1 MIKELMSS
9 RRFAPLFWAQ
19 FCSALNDNVLKN
31 ALVIML
37 LYGATTGQ
45 GPMLVTVAGAV
56 FIFPFFVLS
65 ALGGELADR
74 YVKSVVARRLKF
86 FEIFAAGFAAAGFFM
101 HSIPLLFVALALF
114 GVVAALFGPVKY
126 AMLPD
131 QLSVSELATGNALV
145 EGATFMAILIGTI
158 AGGLFVAGASHM
170 GWICT
175 AVVGLSLLS
184 WGFASRIPV
193 TQPSAP
199 DLRITANPWTSTARL
214 LKSLYAE
221 PRLWDGMVI
230 VSWFWMVGAIVL
242 SLLPALI
249 KEGVGGTEGVVT
261 LCLAIFAIGI
271 AAGSLF
277 AAQLSHVRPNL
288 ALVPIG
294 SIVMGVVGLDLA
306 WAIGHTSLGTD
317 VNAAAFATS
326 FGGLRMLLD
335 FFLFAFGGGLFV
347 VPSFAAVQAWTEPS
361 ERARIIAAG
370 NILQAG
376 FMVAGAMF
384 VAALQ
389 SAGLAIAWIFF
400 GLAVASFGTVW
411 FVLTKWGKEGVRD
424 FGALLFRALFRL
436 EVRGMENLP
445 PAGTRMLIAP
455 NHVSL
460 VDGPLLHAMLPIDAS
475 FAVDT
480 GIAKAWWA
488 KPFLKMIKHYTMDP
502 TKPLAARDLIKLV
515 AAGEP
520 VVIFPEGR
528 LTVSG
533 SLMKVYDGTAM
544 IADKADAVVVPVRIE
559 GAQRS
564 HLSYLR
570 NGEIKR
576 VWFPKVTIS
585 ILPPVKLPIDETLKG
600 KARRNAAGAALQ
612 DVMIDA
618 MVKNAMLD
626 QTLFEG
632 LGHAC
637 RDRDTGQ
644 PIIEDALGTKLTYR
658 KLVLGAQVLSRKLEQ
673 GTSVGENVGVLLPN
687 SAGVAVVFMALQTIG
702 RVPAMLNFSAGPVN
716 VLAAMKAAQ
725 VRTVLTSKA
734 FIEKGKLDKLMA
746 AIAEQAR
753 VVYLEDVR
761 ASISLADKIQGF
773 RAGLAPRVARQAN
786 DPAVV
791 LFTSGSEGTPKGVV
805 LSHRNILANAA
816 QALARVDANARDK
829 VFNVLPVFHSFGLT
843 GGMMM
848 PLLGGIPIFMYPSPL
863 HYRIVPELIY
873 QTGATILFGT
883 DTFLTGYARSAHAY
897 DFRTLRLVIAGAEAV
912 KERTRQVY
920 MERYGVRILEGYG
933 VTETAPVLA
942 MNTPMANRQGTV
954 GRISPLMQYRLD
966 PVPGIEEGGR
976 LSVKGPNVMLG
987 YLRAENPGVLEP
999 LPEGWHDTGDI
1010 VVVDAQG
1017 FITIKGRAKR
1027 FAKIAGEMVSL
1038 SAVETMASALWPQA
1052 MSVAVS
1058 IPDARKGERI
1068 VLLTTQKDADRAAM
1082 QRQAK
1087 SVGASEL
1094 AVPADI
1100 RVVDKVPLLG
1110 TGKTDYVGATAL
1122 AKELAEQLAEQ
1133 LAAAPPAPQAE
1144 ASDSATQNEPAR
1156 IEPEHLQQHVA

>member
-37 LYGATTGQ
+37 LYGATTGH
-45 GPMLVTVAGAV
+45 GDALVTVAGAV
-56 FIFPFFVLS
+56 FIFPFFILS
-65 ALGGELADR
+65 GLGGELADK

-86 FEIFAAGFAAAGFFM
+86 AEIFAAGFAATGFFL

-114 GVVAALFGPVKY
+114 GIVAALFGPVKY

-131 QLSVSELATGNALV
+131 QLSVGELATGNALV

-158 AGGLFVAGASHM
+158 AGGLLVSSSTHM
-170 GWICT
+170 GWVTSAIMLL
-175 AVVGLSLLS
+175 ALLS
-184 WGFASRIPV
+184 WGFASRIPH
-193 TQPSAP
+193 TTPSAA
-199 DLRITANPWTSTARL
+199 DLVVTANPWTSTIHL

-230 VSWFWMVGAIVL
+230 VSWFWLAGAVVL
-242 SLLPALI
+242 SLLPALVKDI
-249 KEGVGGTEGVVT
+249 VGGTEAVVT

-294 SIVMGVVGLDLA
+294 AIVMGISGLDIA
-306 WAIGHTSLGTD
+306 WAIGHATTGSGITP
-317 VNAAAFATS
+317 AAFAAS
-326 FGGLRMLLD
+326 FGGLRMIAD
-335 FFLFAFGGGLFV
+335 FAIFAFGGGLFV
-347 VPSFAAVQAWTEPS
+347 VPSFAAVQAWSAPS
-361 ERARIIAAG
+361 ERARVIAAG
-370 NILQAG
+370 NILQAA
-376 FMVAGAMF
+376 FMVVGSLF
-384 VAALQ
+384 VAFLQ
-389 SAGLAIAWIFF
+389 AAGLPISWVFFGLAIA
-400 GLAVASFGTVW
+400 SFGSVF
-411 FVLTKWGKEGVRD
+411 FVLGKWGKEGVRD
-424 FGALLFRALFRL
+424 FGALLFRAMFRV
-436 EVRGMENLP
+436 EVRGIENLP
-445 PAGTRMLIAP
+445 APGTRMLIAP

-460 VDGPLLHAMLPIDAS
+460 IDGPLVHATLPIEAS

-488 KPFLKMIKHYTMDP
+488 KPFLRQIRHYTMDP
-502 TKPLAARDLIKLV
+502 SKPLAARDLIKLV

-528 LTVSG
+528 ITVSG

-564 HLSYLR
+564 YLSYLK

-576 VWFPKVTIS
+576 SLFPKVTIS
-585 ILPPVKLPIDETLKG
+585 ILPPVKLSVDPSLKG
-600 KARRNAAGAALQ
+600 KTRRNAAGAALQ

-618 MVKNAMLD
+618 MVKNSMLD
-626 QTLFEG
+626 QTLFQG
-632 LGHAC
+632 LAHAW
-637 RDRDTGQ
+637 RDRDTGK
-644 PIIEDALGTKLTYR
+644 PIIQDALGTSLTYR
-658 KLVLGAQVLSRKLEQ
+658 KLITGAQVLSRKLEQ

-702 RVPAMLNFSAGPVN
+702 RVPAMLNFSAGPSN
-716 VLAAMKAAQ
+716 VQAAMKAAQ
-725 VRTVLTSKA
+725 VKTVLTSKS
-734 FIEKGKLDKLMA
+734 FIEKGKLDKLIA
-746 AIAEQAR
+746 AIGSEAKI
-753 VVYLEDVR
+753 VYLEDVR
-761 ASISLADKIQGF
+761 TSIGLADKVRGLL
-773 RAGLAPRVARQAN
+773 AGVEPRVAREAN

-816 QALARVDANARDK
+816 QALARVDANGNDK

-848 PLLGGIPIFMYPSPL
+848 PLLAGIPIFMYPTPL

-883 DTFLTGYARSAHAY
+883 DTFLAGYARSAHAY
-897 DFRTLRLVIAGAEAV
+897 DFRTLRLVLAGAEAV
-912 KERTRQVY
+912 KDRTRQIY
-920 MERYGVRILEGYG
+920 MERYGIRILEGYG

-942 MNTPMANRQGTV
+942 MNTPMANRPGTV
-954 GRISPLMQYRLD
+954 GRLSPLMEARLD

-976 LSVKGPNVMLG
+976 LSVRGPNVMLG
-987 YLRAENPGVLEP
+987 YLRTENPGVLEP
-999 LPEGWHDTGDI
+999 LPGGWHDTGDI
-1010 VVVDAQG
+1010 VAIDAAG

-1038 SAVETMASALWPQA
+1038 SVVETMASALWPQA

-1058 IPDARKGERI
+1058 IPDQRKGERI
-1068 VLLTTQKDADRAAM
+1068 VLLTTEKNADRAAM

-1087 SVGASEL
+1087 ATGASEL

-1110 TGKTDYVGATAL
+1110 SGKTDYVAATAL
-1122 AKELAEQLAEQ
+1122 AKEMATSAERE
-1133 LAAAPPAPQAE
+1133 
-1144 ASDSATQNEPAR
+1144 
-1156 IEPEHLQQHVA
+1156 VA

>member
-1 MIKELMSS
+1 MIKQLMSS

-37 LYGATTGQ
+37 LYGAVASHGDA
-45 GPMLVTVAGAV
+45 LVTVAGAV
-56 FIFPFFVLS
+56 FIFPFFILS
-65 ALGGELADR
+65 GLGGELADK
-74 YVKSVVARRLKF
+74 YVKGVVARRLKF
-86 FEIFAAGFAAAGFFM
+86 VEIFAAVFAALGFFM
-101 HSIPLLFVALALF
+101 HSVPLLFIALAMF

-131 QLSVSELATGNALV
+131 QLTVGELATGNALV

-158 AGGLFVAGASHM
+158 AGGQLVSGSTHM
-170 GWICT
+170 GLVSL
-175 AVVGLSLLS
+175 AVVGLALLS
-184 WGFASRIPV
+184 WASASRIPH
-193 TQPSAP
+193 TAPSAP
-199 DLRITANPWTSTARL
+199 ELRITSNPWTSTAHL

-221 PRLWDGMVI
+221 PRLWDGMII
-230 VSWFWMVGAIVL
+230 VSWFWLAGAVVL

-249 KEGVGGTEGVVT
+249 KGVVGGSEGVVT

-271 AAGSLF
+271 AVGSLF

-294 SIVMGVVGLDLA
+294 AIMMGVIGLDLA
-306 WAIGHTSLGTD
+306 WAIGTTTTGADITSG
-317 VNAAAFATS
+317 AFVTS
-326 FGGLRMLLD
+326 WAGLHLLID
-335 FFLFAFGGGLFV
+335 FALFAFGGGLFV
-347 VPSFAAVQAWTEPS
+347 VPSFAAVQAWSEPS
-361 ERARIIAAG
+361 ARARVIAAG
-370 NILQAG
+370 NVLQAA
-376 FMVAGAMF
+376 FMVVGSL
-384 VAALQ
+384 VV
-389 SAGLAIAWIFF
+389 AGLQAAGLSVAWIFF
-400 GLAVASFGTVW
+400 GLALASFGSVW
-411 FVLTKWGKEGVRD
+411 FVLSKWGREGVRD
-424 FGALLFRALFRL
+424 FGALLVRALFRT
-436 EVRGMENLP
+436 EVRGLENLP
-445 PAGTRMLIAP
+445 PVGTRMLIAP

-460 VDGPLLHAMLPIDAS
+460 IDGPLLHAVLPIDAT

-480 GIAKAWWA
+480 GISKAWWA
-488 KPFLKMIKHYTMDP
+488 KIFLKMVRHITIDP
-502 TKPLAARDLIKLV
+502 TKPLGARDLIKLV
-515 AAGEP
+515 AASEP

-528 LTVSG
+528 ITVSG

-564 HLSYLR
+564 HLSYLN

-576 VWFPKVTIS
+576 SWFPKVTVS
-585 ILPPVKLPIDETLKG
+585 ILPPVKLDIDTSLKG
-600 KARRNAAGAALQ
+600 KTRRNAAGAKLQ

-626 QTLFEG
+626 HTLFEA
-632 LGHAC
+632 LAHAY
-637 RDRDTGQ
+637 RDRDTGKVL
-644 PIIEDALGTKLTYR
+644 IEDPLGTQLTYR
-658 KLVLGAQVLSRKLEQ
+658 KLLLGAQVLSRTLEE
-673 GTSVGENVGVLLPN
+673 GTAVGENIGVLLPN
-687 SAGVAVVFMALQTIG
+687 SAGVAVVFMALQSIG

-725 VRTVLTSKA
+725 VTTVLTSQA
-734 FIEKGKLDKLMA
+734 FIDKGKLDKLMA
-746 AIAEQAR
+746 AIEGQAR

-761 ASISLADKIQGF
+761 AAVSIIDKIK
-773 RAGLAPRVARQAN
+773 GLLDGIAPRVARTAN
-786 DPAVV
+786 DPAVI

-816 QALARVDANARDK
+816 QALARVDANANDK

-843 GGMMM
+843 GGLMM
-848 PLLGGIPIFMYPSPL
+848 PMLAGIPIYMYPSPL

-897 DFRTLRLVIAGAEAV
+897 DFRTLRLVIAGAEPV
-912 KERTRQVY
+912 KDRTRQVY
-920 MERYGVRILEGYG
+920 MERYGIRVLEGYG

-942 MNTPMANRQGTV
+942 MNTPMANRVGTV
-954 GRISPLMQYRLD
+954 GRLSPLMEARLD

-976 LSVKGPNVMLG
+976 LSVRGPNVMLG

-1010 VVVDAQG
+1010 VTIDAQG

-1038 SAVETMASALWPQA
+1038 SVVEAIAAALWPQA
-1052 MSVAVS
+1052 TSVAVS
-1058 IPDARKGERI
+1058 IPDQRKGERI
-1068 VLLTTQKDADRAAM
+1068 VLLTTQKDAERSAM

-1087 SVGASEL
+1087 AQGAPEL
-1094 AVPADI
+1094 AVPATI
-1100 RVVDKVPLLG
+1100 MVVDKVPLLG
-1110 TGKTDYVGATAL
+1110 SGKTDYVTAKAL
-1122 AKELAEQLAEQ
+1122 AEEQGGAVQER
-1133 LAAAPPAPQAE
+1133 
-1144 ASDSATQNEPAR
+1144 D
-1156 IEPEHLQQHVA
+1156 VA

>member
-1 MIKELMSS
+1 MIKDLMSS

-37 LYGATTGQ
+37 LYGATAGH
-45 GPMLVTVAGAV
+45 GDALVTVAGAV

-65 ALGGELADR
+65 GLGGELADK
-74 YVKSVVARRLKF
+74 YIKGVVARRLKF
-86 FEIFAAGFAAAGFFM
+86 AEIFAAGFAALGFFL

-114 GVVAALFGPVKY
+114 GIVAALFGPVKY

-131 QLSVSELATGNALV
+131 QLSVGELATGNALV

-158 AGGLFVAGASHM
+158 AGGLLVSGSSHM
-170 GWICT
+170 GWVTSAIMLL
-175 AVVGLSLLS
+175 ALLS
-184 WGFASRIPV
+184 WGFASRIPH
-193 TQPSAP
+193 TAPSAA
-199 DLRITANPWTSTARL
+199 DLAITVNPWTSTIRL

-221 PRLWDGMVI
+221 PRLWDGMLI
-230 VSWFWMVGAIVL
+230 VSWFWLAGAVVL

-249 KEGVGGTEGVVT
+249 KEIVGGTEAVVT

-294 SIVMGVVGLDLA
+294 AIVMGIAGLDIA
-306 WAIGHTSLGTD
+306 WAIGHATTGSGITP
-317 VNAAAFATS
+317 AAFATS
-326 FGGLRMLLD
+326 FSGLHMIAD
-335 FFLFAFGGGLFV
+335 FAIFAFGGGLFV
-347 VPSFAAVQAWTEPS
+347 VPSFAAVQAWSAPS
-361 ERARIIAAG
+361 ERARVIAAG

-376 FMVAGAMF
+376 FMVAGSLF

-389 SAGLAIAWIFF
+389 AAGLSIAWIFF
-400 GLAVASFGTVW
+400 GLAAASFGSVF
-411 FVLTKWGKEGVRD
+411 FVLGKWGKEGVRD
-424 FGALLFRALFRL
+424 FGALLFRAMFRV
-436 EVRGMENLP
+436 EVRGLENLP
-445 PAGTRMLIAP
+445 APGTRMLITP

-460 VDGPLLHAMLPIDAS
+460 IDGPLVHATLPIDAS

-488 KPFLKMIKHYTMDP
+488 KPFLRQIRHYTMDP
-502 TKPLAARDLIKLV
+502 SKPLAARDLIKLV

-528 LTVSG
+528 ITVSG

-544 IADKADAVVVPVRIE
+544 IADKADAIVVPVRIE

-564 HLSYLR
+564 PLSYLK

-576 VWFPKVTIS
+576 NWFPKVTIS
-585 ILPPVKLPIDETLKG
+585 ILPPVKLAVDPALKG
-600 KARRNAAGAALQ
+600 KARRNAAGSALQ

-618 MVKNAMLD
+618 MVKNSMLD
-626 QTLFEG
+626 QTLFQG
-632 LGHAC
+632 LAHAH
-637 RDRDTGQ
+637 RDRDTGK
-644 PIIEDALGTKLTYR
+644 PIMQDALGTSLTYR
-658 KLVLGAQVLSRKLEQ
+658 KLILGAQVLSRKLEQ
-673 GTSVGENVGVLLPN
+673 GTAVGENVGVLLPN
-687 SAGVAVVFMALQTIG
+687 SAGVAVVFMALQSIG
-702 RVPAMLNFSAGPVN
+702 RVPAMLNFSAGPTN
-716 VLAAMKAAQ
+716 VQAAMKAAQ
-725 VRTVLTSKA
+725 VKTVLTSRS
-734 FIEKGKLDKLMA
+734 FIEKGKLDKLLA
-746 AIAEQAR
+746 AVASDAS

-761 ASISLADKIQGF
+761 AGIGLTDKV
-773 RAGLAPRVARQAN
+773 AGLLAGVAPRVAREAN

-816 QALARVDANARDK
+816 QAMARVDANGNDK

-848 PLLGGIPIFMYPSPL
+848 PLLAGIPIFMYPTPL

-897 DFRTLRLVIAGAEAV
+897 DFRTLRLVLAGAEAV
-912 KERTRQVY
+912 KDRTRQIY
-920 MERYGVRILEGYG
+920 MERYGIRILEGYG

-942 MNTPMANRQGTV
+942 MNTPMANRPGTV
-954 GRISPLMQYRLD
+954 GRLSPLMEARLD
-966 PVPGIEEGGR
+966 LVPGIEDGGR
-976 LSVKGPNVMLG
+976 LSVRGPNVMLG

-999 LPEGWHDTGDI
+999 LTEGWHDTGDI
-1010 VVVDAQG
+1010 VSIDAGG

-1038 SAVETMASALWPQA
+1038 SAVENIASALWPQA

-1058 IPDARKGERI
+1058 IPDQRKGERI

-1087 SVGASEL
+1087 TAGASEL

-1100 RVVDKVPLLG
+1100 RIVDKVPLLG
-1110 TGKTDYVGATAL
+1110 SGKTDYVAATAL
-1122 AKELAEQLAEQ
+1122 AKEIAAGAERE
-1133 LAAAPPAPQAE
+1133 
-1144 ASDSATQNEPAR
+1144 
-1156 IEPEHLQQHVA
+1156 VA

>member
-1 MIKELMSS
+1 
-9 RRFAPLFWAQ
+9 
-19 FCSALNDNVLKN
+19 
-31 ALVIML
+31 
-37 LYGATTGQ
+37 
-45 GPMLVTVAGAV
+45 
-56 FIFPFFVLS
+56 
-65 ALGGELADR
+65 
-74 YVKSVVARRLKF
+74 
-86 FEIFAAGFAAAGFFM
+86 
-101 HSIPLLFVALALF
+101 
-114 GVVAALFGPVKY
+114 
-126 AMLPD
+126 
-131 QLSVSELATGNALV
+131 
-145 EGATFMAILIGTI
+145 
-158 AGGLFVAGASHM
+158 
-170 GWICT
+170 
-175 AVVGLSLLS
+175 
-184 WGFASRIPV
+184 
-193 TQPSAP
+193 
-199 DLRITANPWTSTARL
+199 
-214 LKSLYAE
+214 
-221 PRLWDGMVI
+221 
-230 VSWFWMVGAIVL
+230 
-242 SLLPALI
+242 
-249 KEGVGGTEGVVT
+249 
-261 LCLAIFAIGI
+261 
-271 AAGSLF
+271 
-277 AAQLSHVRPNL
+277 
-288 ALVPIG
+288 
-294 SIVMGVVGLDLA
+294 
-306 WAIGHTSLGTD
+306 
-317 VNAAAFATS
+317 
-326 FGGLRMLLD
+326 
-335 FFLFAFGGGLFV
+335 
-347 VPSFAAVQAWTEPS
+347 
-361 ERARIIAAG
+361 
-370 NILQAG
+370 
-376 FMVAGAMF
+376 
-384 VAALQ
+384 
-389 SAGLAIAWIFF
+389 
-400 GLAVASFGTVW
+400 
-411 FVLTKWGKEGVRD
+411 
-424 FGALLFRALFRL
+424 
-436 EVRGMENLP
+436 MENLP
-445 PAGTRMLIAP
+445 PEGTRMLIAP

-460 VDGPLLHAMLPIDAS
+460 VDGPLLHATLPIDAS
-475 FAVDT
+475 YAVDT
-480 GIAKAWWA
+480 GISKAWWA

-502 TKPLAARDLIKLV
+502 SKPLAARDLIKLV

-528 LTVSG
+528 ITLSG

-564 HLSYLR
+564 HLSYLKD
-570 NGEIKR
+570 GQIKR
-576 VWFPKVTIS
+576 SWFPKVTIT
-585 ILPPVKLPIDETLKG
+585 ILPPVKLPIDQALRG

-632 LGHAC
+632 LGHAY
-637 RDRDTGQ
+637 RDRDTGK

-658 KLVLGAQVLSRKLEQ
+658 KLILGAQVLSRKLEQ
-673 GTSVGENVGVLLPN
+673 GSSVGDNVGVLLPN
-687 SAGVAVVFMALQTIG
+687 SAGVAVVFFALQTIG

-725 VRTVLTSKA
+725 VKTVLTSKA
-734 FIEKGKLDKLMA
+734 FIEKGKLDKLIA
-746 AIAEQAR
+746 AIAGQAR

-761 ASISLADKIQGF
+761 EGISLSDKIAGF
-773 RAGLAPRVARQAN
+773 RAGIAPRVARKAN
-786 DPAVV
+786 DPAVI

-816 QALARVDANARDK
+816 QALARVDANADDK

-848 PLLGGIPIFMYPSPL
+848 PILGGIPIFMYPSPL

-920 MERYGVRILEGYG
+920 MERYGIRILEGYG

-1010 VVVDAQG
+1010 VVIDKDG
-1017 FITIKGRAKR
+1017 FVTIKGRAKR

-1038 SAVETMASALWPQA
+1038 SAVETMATTLWPQA
-1052 MSVAVS
+1052 MSVAVTL
-1058 IPDARKGERI
+1058 PDQRKGERI

-1110 TGKTDYVGATAL
+1110 TGKTDYVGAAAL
-1122 AKELAEQLAEQ
+1122 AKELA
-1133 LAAAPPAPQAE
+1133 AAPAAQ
-1144 ASDSATQNEPAR
+1144 
-1156 IEPEHLQQHVA
+1156 IEPVGEEQPAEPEPLEQHVA

>member
-1 MIKELMSS
+1 MIKDLMSS

-19 FCSALNDNVLKN
+19 FCAALNDNVLKN

-37 LYGATTGQ
+37 LYGATTGH
-45 GPMLVTVAGAV
+45 GDALVTVAGAV
-56 FIFPFFVLS
+56 FIFPFFILS
-65 ALGGELADR
+65 GLGGELADKF
-74 YVKSVVARRLKF
+74 VKSVVARRIKF
-86 FEIFAAGFAAAGFFM
+86 AEIFAAGFACAGFFL
-101 HSIPLLFVALALF
+101 HSIPLLFVALGLF
-114 GVVAALFGPVKY
+114 GMCAALFGPVKY

-131 QLSVSELATGNALV
+131 QLSVGELATGNALV
-145 EGATFMAILIGTI
+145 EGATFLAILIGTI
-158 AGGLFVAGASHM
+158 AGGLLVSSSTHI
-170 GWICT
+170 GWVTSAIMAF
-175 AVVGLSLLS
+175 AVLS
-184 WGFASRIPV
+184 WAFASRIPH
-193 TQPSAP
+193 TTPSAA
-199 DLRITANPWTSTARL
+199 DLVVTANPWTSTTRL

-230 VSWFWMVGAIVL
+230 VSWFWLAGAVVL
-242 SLLPALI
+242 SLLPALV
-249 KEGVGGTEGVVT
+249 KDVVGGTEAVVT

-294 SIVMGVVGLDLA
+294 AIVMGISGLDIA
-306 WAIGHTSLGTD
+306 WAIGHTAIGSDITP
-317 VNAAAFATS
+317 AAFATS
-326 FGGLRMLLD
+326 FSGLRIIAD
-335 FFLFAFGGGLFV
+335 FAIFAFGGGLFV
-347 VPSFAAVQAWTEPS
+347 VPSFAAVQAWSAPS
-361 ERARIIAAG
+361 ERARVIAAG

-376 FMVAGAMF
+376 FMVVGSLF
-384 VAALQ
+384 VALLQ
-389 SAGLAIAWIFF
+389 AAGLSIAWIFV
-400 GLAVASFGTVW
+400 GLALASFGSVF
-411 FVLTKWGKEGVRD
+411 FVLGKWGKEGVRD
-424 FGALLFRALFRL
+424 FGALLFRAMFRV
-436 EVRGMENLP
+436 EVRGIENLP
-445 PAGTRMLIAP
+445 APGTRMLITP

-460 VDGPLLHAMLPIDAS
+460 IDGPLVHATLPIEAS

-488 KPFLKMIKHYTMDP
+488 KPFLRQIRHYTMDP
-502 TKPLAARDLIKLV
+502 SKPLAARDLIKLV

-528 LTVSG
+528 ITVSG

-564 HLSYLR
+564 YLSYLK

-576 VWFPKVTIS
+576 SLFPKVTIS
-585 ILPPVKLPIDETLKG
+585 ILPPVKLPVDPSLRG

-618 MVKNAMLD
+618 MVKNSMLE
-626 QTLFEG
+626 QTLFQG
-632 LGHAC
+632 LAHAY
-637 RDRDTGQ
+637 RDRDTGK
-644 PIIEDALGTKLTYR
+644 PIIQDALGTSLTYR
-658 KLVLGAQVLSRKLEQ
+658 KLILGAQVLSRKLEQ

-702 RVPAMLNFSAGPVN
+702 RVPAMLNFSAGPSN
-716 VLAAMKAAQ
+716 VQAAMKAAQ
-725 VRTVLTSKA
+725 IKTVLTSKS
-734 FIEKGKLDKLMA
+734 FVEKGKLDKLIA
-746 AIAEQAR
+746 AITSEAKI
-753 VVYLEDVR
+753 VYLENVR
-761 ASISLADKIQGF
+761 ASIGLADKV
-773 RAGLAPRVARQAN
+773 AGLLAGVEPRVAREAN

-805 LSHRNILANAA
+805 LSHRNILANAS
-816 QALARVDANARDK
+816 QALARVDANGNDK

-848 PLLGGIPIFMYPSPL
+848 PLLAGIPIFMYPTPL

-883 DTFLTGYARSAHAY
+883 DTFLSGYARSAHAY
-897 DFRTLRLVIAGAEAV
+897 DFRTLRLVLAGAEAV
-912 KERTRQVY
+912 KDRTRQVY
-920 MERYGVRILEGYG
+920 MERYGIRILEGYG

-942 MNTPMANRQGTV
+942 MNTPMANRPGTV
-954 GRISPLMQYRLD
+954 GRLSPLMEARLD

-976 LSVKGPNVMLG
+976 LSVRGPNVMLG
-987 YLRAENPGVLEP
+987 YLRTENPGVLEP

-1010 VVVDAQG
+1010 VAIDAAG

-1038 SAVETMASALWPQA
+1038 SVVETMASALWPQA

-1058 IPDARKGERI
+1058 IPDERKGERI

-1087 SVGASEL
+1087 ATGAAEL

-1110 TGKTDYVGATAL
+1110 SGKTDYVAATAL
-1122 AKELAEQLAEQ
+1122 AKEM
-1133 LAAAPPAPQAE
+1133 AAGTE
-1144 ASDSATQNEPAR
+1144 RE
-1156 IEPEHLQQHVA
+1156 VA

>member
-1 MIKELMSS
+1 MIKQLMSS

-31 ALVIML
+31 ALGIML
-37 LYGATTGQ
+37 LYGAAAGH
-45 GPMLVTVAGAV
+45 GDALLTVALAV
-56 FIFPFFVLS
+56 FIFPSFILS
-65 ALGGELADR
+65 GLGGELADK

-86 FEIFAAGFAAAGFFM
+86 AEIFAAAFAAGGFFL
-101 HSIPLLFVALALF
+101 HSIPLLFVALGLF
-114 GVVAALFGPVKY
+114 GAIAALFGPVKY

-131 QLSVSELATGNALV
+131 QLTVAELATGNALV
-145 EGATFMAILIGTI
+145 EGATFMAILIGT
-158 AGGLFVAGASHM
+158 VAGVQLVAGSSHM
-170 GWICT
+170 GWVSL
-175 AVVGLSLLS
+175 AVVALALFS
-184 WGFASRIPV
+184 WGFAARIPR
-193 TQPSAP
+193 TEPSAP
-199 DLRITANPWTSTARL
+199 DLAVTVNPWTSTSHL
-214 LKSLYAE
+214 LKTLYAE

-230 VSWFWMVGAIVL
+230 VSWFWLTGAVVL

-249 KEGVGGTEGVVT
+249 KDVIGGTAGVVT
-261 LCLAIFAIGI
+261 VCLAIFAIGV
-271 AAGSLF
+271 AAGSMF

-294 SIVMGVVGLDLA
+294 AIVMGIAGLDLA
-306 WAIGHTSLGTD
+306 WAIGSTTTGSD
-317 VNAAAFATS
+317 ISPVVFATS
-326 FGGLRMLLD
+326 WSGVRILID
-335 FFLFAFGGGLFV
+335 FVAFAFGGGLFV
-347 VPSFAAVQAWTEPS
+347 VPSFAAVQAWSAPS
-361 ERARIIAAG
+361 ERARVIAAG
-370 NILQAG
+370 N
-376 FMVAGAMF
+376 V
-384 VAALQ
+384 LQ
-389 SAGLAIAWIFF
+389 SAFMVVGTLFVALLQAAGLPIAWIFF
-400 GLAVASFGTVW
+400 GLAVASFGSVW
-411 FVLTKWGKEGVRD
+411 FVLNKWGREGVRD
-424 FGALLFRALFRL
+424 FGAMLFRALFRT
-436 EVRGMENLP
+436 EVRGLENLP

-460 VDGPLLHAMLPIDAS
+460 IDGPLLHAILPIEAS

-488 KPFLKMIKHYTMDP
+488 KPFLKMIRHYTIDP

-528 LTVSG
+528 ITVSG

-564 HLSYLR
+564 YLSYLK

-576 VWFPKVTIS
+576 ALFPKVTIS
-585 ILPPVKLPIDETLKG
+585 ILPPVKLPIEAGLKG
-600 KARRNAAGAALQ
+600 KIRRNAAGAALQ

-626 QTLFEG
+626 QTLFQG
-632 LGHAC
+632 LAHAY
-637 RDRDTGQ
+637 RDRDTGK
-644 PIIEDALGTKLTYR
+644 PVIEDALGTKLTYR
-658 KLVLGAQVLSRKLEQ
+658 KLILGAQVLSRKLET
-673 GTSVGENVGVLLPN
+673 GTAIGENIGVLLPN

-716 VLAAMKAAQ
+716 VLSAMKAAQ
-725 VRTVLTSKA
+725 VKTVLTSKA
-734 FIEKGKLDKLMA
+734 FIEKGKLDKLVA
-746 AIAEQAR
+746 AISQEANI
-753 VVYLEDVR
+753 VYLEDVR
-761 ASISLADKIQGF
+761 AGLGLADKI
-773 RAGLAPRVARQAN
+773 RGLADGVAPRVARDAN

-816 QALARVDANARDK
+816 QALARVDANANDK

-848 PLLGGIPIFMYPSPL
+848 PLLAGIPIFMYPSPL

-883 DTFLTGYARSAHAY
+883 DTFLAGYARSAHAY
-897 DFRTLRLVIAGAEAV
+897 DFRTLRLVLAGAEAV

-942 MNTPMANRQGTV
+942 MNTLMANRAGTV
-954 GRISPLMQYRLD
+954 GRLSPLMEYSLT
-966 PVPGIEEGGR
+966 PVPGIDEGGR
-976 LSVKGPNVMLG
+976 LSVRGPNVMLG

-999 LPEGWHDTGDI
+999 LVDGWHDTGDI
-1010 VVVDAQG
+1010 VTIDPQG
-1017 FITIKGRAKR
+1017 FISIKGRAKR

-1038 SAVETMASALWPQA
+1038 SAVEAMAAALWPQA
-1052 MSVAVS
+1052 ISVAVS
-1058 IPDARKGERI
+1058 IPDQRKGERI
-1068 VLLTTQKDADRAAM
+1068 ILLTTQKDAERSAM

-1087 SVGASEL
+1087 ATGASEL
-1094 AVPADI
+1094 AVPAAI
-1100 RVVDKVPLLG
+1100 QVVDQVPLLG
-1110 TGKTDYVGATAL
+1110 SGKTDYVAAAAL
-1122 AKELAEQLAEQ
+1122 ARQA
-1133 LAAAPPAPQAE
+1133 AE
-1144 ASDSATQNEPAR
+1144 ARERD
-1156 IEPEHLQQHVA
+1156 VA

>member
-1 MIKELMSS
+1 
-9 RRFAPLFWAQ
+9 
-19 FCSALNDNVLKN
+19 
-31 ALVIML
+31 ML
-37 LYGATTGQ
+37 A
-45 GPMLVTVAGAV
+45 
-56 FIFPFFVLS
+56 
-65 ALGGELADR
+65 
-74 YVKSVVARRLKF
+74 
-86 FEIFAAGFAAAGFFM
+86 
-101 HSIPLLFVALALF
+101 
-114 GVVAALFGPVKY
+114 
-126 AMLPD
+126 
-131 QLSVSELATGNALV
+131 
-145 EGATFMAILIGTI
+145 
-158 AGGLFVAGASHM
+158 
-170 GWICT
+170 
-175 AVVGLSLLS
+175 
-184 WGFASRIPV
+184 
-193 TQPSAP
+193 
-199 DLRITANPWTSTARL
+199 
-214 LKSLYAE
+214 
-221 PRLWDGMVI
+221 
-230 VSWFWMVGAIVL
+230 
-242 SLLPALI
+242 
-249 KEGVGGTEGVVT
+249 
-261 LCLAIFAIGI
+261 
-271 AAGSLF
+271 
-277 AAQLSHVRPNL
+277 
-288 ALVPIG
+288 
-294 SIVMGVVGLDLA
+294 
-306 WAIGHTSLGTD
+306 
-317 VNAAAFATS
+317 
-326 FGGLRMLLD
+326 D

-347 VPSFAAVQAWTEPS
+347 VPSFAAVQAWTAPS

-376 FMVAGAMF
+376 FMVAGAVF
-384 VAALQ
+384 VGALQ
-389 SAGLAIAWIFF
+389 YIGLPIAWIFF

-411 FVLTKWGKEGVRD
+411 FVLSKWGKEGVRD
-424 FGALLFRALFRL
+424 FGALLFRALFRV

-445 PAGTRMLIAP
+445 PSGTRMLIAP

-460 VDGPLLHAMLPIDAS
+460 VDGPLLHATLPIDAS

-480 GIAKAWWA
+480 GISKAWWA

-502 TKPLAARDLIKLV
+502 SKPLAARDLIKLV

-528 LTVSG
+528 ITVSG

-564 HLSYLR
+564 HLSYLK

-576 VWFPKVTIS
+576 SWFPKVTIS
-585 ILPPVKLPIDETLKG
+585 ILPPVKLPVDESLRG

-612 DVMIDA
+612 DVMINA
-618 MVKNAMLD
+618 MVQNAMLD
-626 QTLFEG
+626 HTLFEG
-632 LGHAC
+632 LGHAY
-637 RDRDTGQ
+637 RDRDTGK

-658 KLVLGAQVLSRKLEQ
+658 KLILGAQVLSRKLEQ
-673 GTSVGENVGVLLPN
+673 GTAVGENVGVLLPN

-725 VRTVLTSKA
+725 VKTVLTSQA
-734 FIEKGKLDKLMA
+734 FIEKGKLDKLIA
-746 AIAEQAR
+746 ALAGQAR

-761 ASISLADKIQGF
+761 AGIGLADKVAGF
-773 RAGLAPRVARQAN
+773 RAGIAPRVARKAN
-786 DPAVV
+786 DPAVI

-816 QALARVDANARDK
+816 QALARVDANANDK

-848 PLLGGIPIFMYPSPL
+848 PILGGIPIFMYPSPL

-912 KERTRQVY
+912 KERTRQIY
-920 MERYGVRILEGYG
+920 MERYGIRILEGYG

-1010 VVVDAQG
+1010 VTVDAQG
-1017 FITIKGRAKR
+1017 FIAIKGRAKR

-1038 SAVETMASALWPQA
+1038 SAVEAIAAAIWPQA
-1052 MSVAVS
+1052 MSVAVTL
-1058 IPDARKGERI
+1058 PDQRKGERI

-1122 AKELAEQLAEQ
+1122 AKEIAAE
-1133 LAAAPPAPQAE
+1133 LAAAPAPQV
-1144 ASDSATQNEPAR
+1144 EPAGDEGEA
-1156 IEPEHLQQHVA
+1156 EPAQLAQHVA

>member
-1 MIKELMSS
+1 MIKDLMSS

-19 FCSALNDNVLKN
+19 FCAALNDNVLKN

-37 LYGATTGQ
+37 LYGATTGH
-45 GPMLVTVAGAV
+45 GDALVTVAGAV
-56 FIFPFFVLS
+56 FIFPFFILS
-65 ALGGELADR
+65 GLGGELADKF
-74 YVKSVVARRLKF
+74 VKGVVARRIKF
-86 FEIFAAGFAAAGFFM
+86 AEVFAAGFAALGFFT
-101 HSIPLLFVALALF
+101 HSIPLLFVALGLF
-114 GVVAALFGPVKY
+114 GICAALFGPVKY

-131 QLSVSELATGNALV
+131 QLSVGELATGNALV
-145 EGATFMAILIGTI
+145 EGATFLAILIGTI
-158 AGGLFVAGASHM
+158 AGGLLVSSSTHM
-170 GWICT
+170 GWVTSAIM
-175 AVVGLSLLS
+175 LLALAS
-184 WGFASRIPV
+184 WGFASRIPH
-193 TQPSAP
+193 TTPSAT
-199 DLRITANPWTSTARL
+199 DLIVTANPWTSTIRL

-230 VSWFWMVGAIVL
+230 VSWFWLAGAVVL

-249 KEGVGGTEGVVT
+249 KGIVGGTEAVVT

-271 AAGSLF
+271 AVGSLF

-294 SIVMGVVGLDLA
+294 AIIMGIAGLDIA
-306 WAIGHTSLGTD
+306 GAIGHATTGSDITP
-317 VNAAAFATS
+317 AAFATS
-326 FGGLRMLLD
+326 FSGLRMIAD
-335 FFLFAFGGGLFV
+335 FAVFAFGGGLFV
-347 VPSFAAVQAWTEPS
+347 VPSFAAVQAWSAPS
-361 ERARIIAAG
+361 ERARVIAAG
-370 NILQAG
+370 NILQAA
-376 FMVAGAMF
+376 FMVVGSLF
-384 VAALQ
+384 VALLQ
-389 SAGLAIAWIFF
+389 AAGLPIAWIFV
-400 GLAVASFGTVW
+400 GLALASFGSVF
-411 FVLTKWGKEGVRD
+411 FVLGKWGKEGVRD
-424 FGALLFRALFRL
+424 FGALLFRAMFRV
-436 EVRGMENLP
+436 EVRGIENLP
-445 PAGTRMLIAP
+445 APGTRMLITP

-460 VDGPLLHAMLPIDAS
+460 IDGPLVHATLPIEAS

-488 KPFLKMIKHYTMDP
+488 KPFLQQIRHYTMDP
-502 TKPLAARDLIKLV
+502 SKPLAARDLIKLV

-528 LTVSG
+528 ITVSG

-564 HLSYLR
+564 YLSYLK

-576 VWFPKVTIS
+576 SLFPKVTIS
-585 ILPPVKLPIDETLKG
+585 ILPPVKLPVDPSLRG

-618 MVKNAMLD
+618 MVKNSMLE
-626 QTLFEG
+626 QTLFQG
-632 LGHAC
+632 LAHAY
-637 RDRDTGQ
+637 RDRDTGK
-644 PIIEDALGTKLTYR
+644 PIIQDALGTSLTYR
-658 KLVLGAQVLSRKLEQ
+658 KLILGAQVLSRKLEQ
-673 GTSVGENVGVLLPN
+673 GTSVGENIGVLLPN
-687 SAGVAVVFMALQTIG
+687 SAGVAVVFTALQTIG
-702 RVPAMLNFSAGPVN
+702 RVPAMLNFSAGPSN
-716 VLAAMKAAQ
+716 VQAAMKAAQ
-725 VRTVLTSKA
+725 VKTVLTSKS
-734 FIEKGKLDKLMA
+734 FIEKGKLDKLIA
-746 AIAEQAR
+746 AVASEAKI
-753 VVYLEDVR
+753 VYLEDVR
-761 ASISLADKIQGF
+761 AGIGLADKV
-773 RAGLAPRVARQAN
+773 AGLLAGVEPRVAREAN

-816 QALARVDANARDK
+816 QALARVDANGNDK

-848 PLLGGIPIFMYPSPL
+848 PLLAGIPIFMYPTPL

-897 DFRTLRLVIAGAEAV
+897 DFRTLRLVLAGAEAV
-912 KERTRQVY
+912 KDRTRQIY
-920 MERYGVRILEGYG
+920 MERYGIRILEGYG

-942 MNTPMANRQGTV
+942 MNTPMANRPGTV
-954 GRISPLMQYRLD
+954 GRLSPLMEARLD

-976 LSVKGPNVMLG
+976 LSVRGPNVMLG
-987 YLRAENPGVLEP
+987 YLRTENPGVLEP
-999 LPEGWHDTGDI
+999 LAEGWHDTGDI
-1010 VVVDAQG
+1010 VAIDTAG

-1038 SAVETMASALWPQA
+1038 SVVETMASALWPQA
-1052 MSVAVS
+1052 VSVAVS
-1058 IPDARKGERI
+1058 IPDERKGERI

-1087 SVGASEL
+1087 ATGAAEL

-1110 TGKTDYVGATAL
+1110 SGKTDYVAATAL
-1122 AKELAEQLAEQ
+1122 AKEMATAAERE
-1133 LAAAPPAPQAE
+1133 
-1144 ASDSATQNEPAR
+1144 
-1156 IEPEHLQQHVA
+1156 VA